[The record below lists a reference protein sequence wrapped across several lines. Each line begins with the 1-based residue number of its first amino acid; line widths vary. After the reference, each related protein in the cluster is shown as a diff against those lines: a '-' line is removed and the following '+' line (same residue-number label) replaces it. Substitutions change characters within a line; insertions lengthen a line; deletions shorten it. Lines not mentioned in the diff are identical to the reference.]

1 MVFNH
6 TLTKSSSFSRL
17 KYYVYVLQL
26 YVYMSYICKRHV
38 DVYIC
43 TCIYFT
49 FVGAMYMYVLH
60 LYVYIFYIV
69 SAMYICVAHD
79 LCICLS
85 FLVCCDRELFRH
97 CTQFSSLKLF
107 PVYVQV
113 FTQVFLVVIVM
124 DSHDVVCIFLIYLW
138 WRHMLVNEVVDWW

>member
-1 MVFNH
+1 MAFVVFNH

-17 KYYVYVLQL
+17 KYYVYILQL

-49 FVGAMYMYVLH
+49 FVGAMYMYLLH

-69 SAMYICVAHD
+69 SAMYICVT
-79 LCICLS
+79 
-85 FLVCCDRELFRH
+85 FVC
-97 CTQFSSLKLF
+97 
-107 PVYVQV
+107 VYVLHCKCRVYILQLCV
-113 FTQVFLVVIVM
+113 YIGFTF
-124 DSHDVVCIFLIYLW
+124 VCVCMSFITK
-138 WRHMLVNEVVDWW
+138 HHV

>member
-17 KYYVYVLQL
+17 KYYVCVLQL

-69 SAMYICVAHD
+69 SAMYICVT
-79 LCICLS
+79 
-85 FLVCCDRELFRH
+85 FVC
-97 CTQFSSLKLF
+97 
-107 PVYVQV
+107 VYVLHCKCRVYILQLYVYICFTFVCVYV
-113 FTQVFLVVIVM
+113 F
-124 DSHDVVCIFLIYLW
+124 HY
-138 WRHMLVNEVVDWW
+138 

>member
-17 KYYVYVLQL
+17 N
-26 YVYMSYICKRHV
+26 MSYICKRHV

-69 SAMYICVAHD
+69 SAMYICVTFV
-79 LCICLS
+79 CVCMS
-85 FLVCCDRELFRH
+85 FITKHHV
-97 CTQFSSLKLF
+97 
-107 PVYVQV
+107 
-113 FTQVFLVVIVM
+113 
-124 DSHDVVCIFLIYLW
+124 
-138 WRHMLVNEVVDWW
+138 